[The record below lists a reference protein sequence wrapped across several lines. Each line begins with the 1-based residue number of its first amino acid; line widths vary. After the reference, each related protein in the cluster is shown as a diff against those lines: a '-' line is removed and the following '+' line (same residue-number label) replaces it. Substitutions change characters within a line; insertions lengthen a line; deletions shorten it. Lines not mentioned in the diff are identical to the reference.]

1 MSKSLYSQEPDKNY
15 YQNCIIHG
23 RFQFDQTVTLV
34 SVGVF
39 VYVYM
44 WKEGWGGGGQKE
56 FQCRGGVSKIYKRNL
71 RKNMY

>member
-15 YQNCIIHG
+15 YQNCIIPG

-39 VYVYM
+39 VYVYISISISCICGRRV
-44 WKEGWGGGGQKE
+44 GWGGAK
-56 FQCRGGVSKIYKRNL
+56 RVS
-71 RKNMY
+71 M

>member
-44 WKEGWGGGGQKE
+44 EEGLGGGA
-56 FQCRGGVSKIYKRNL
+56 KRVL
-71 RKNMY
+71 M

>member
-39 VYVYM
+39 VYVYISISISCIC
-44 WKEGWGGGGQKE
+44 GRRVGGGAK
-56 FQCRGGVSKIYKRNL
+56 RVS
-71 RKNMY
+71 M

>member
-44 WKEGWGGGGQKE
+44 WKEGGGQKE

>member
-34 SVGVF
+34 SVSVF

-44 WKEGWGGGGQKE
+44 WKEGWGGGGKKSFNVGEGYQRYIKE
-56 FQCRGGVSKIYKRNL
+56 I
-71 RKNMY
+71 

>member
-15 YQNCIIHG
+15 YQNCIYIHG

-44 WKEGWGGGGQKE
+44 WKEGWGGAKE

>member
-44 WKEGWGGGGQKE
+44 WKEGWGGGVKKSFNVGEGYQRYIKE
-56 FQCRGGVSKIYKRNL
+56 I
-71 RKNMY
+71 

>member
-34 SVGVF
+34 SVGGRRV
-39 VYVYM
+39 
-44 WKEGWGGGGQKE
+44 GGGGGQKE